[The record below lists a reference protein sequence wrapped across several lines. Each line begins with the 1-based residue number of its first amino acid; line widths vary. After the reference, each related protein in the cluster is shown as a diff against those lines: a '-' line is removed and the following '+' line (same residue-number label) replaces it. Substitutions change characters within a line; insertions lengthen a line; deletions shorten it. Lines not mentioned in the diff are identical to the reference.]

1 MVLWWYMELMEV
13 LQLAGAALLLF
24 SVRIVGTALGTVR
37 TLMMNRGMEMW
48 SGVLGFGEIF
58 VYVVGL
64 GAVVNDLGNIAML
77 MGYCLGFSVGMVVGM
92 RMEKRMALG
101 HVSLRIISRDQPE
114 DVVGELHAAGFG
126 ATLSWGEGRD
136 GRVGIINTV
145 VQRKHAR
152 RATDL
157 VQKVDPGAF
166 MVSDEARA
174 VTRGWLPGATSP
186 APSLPVPMGSPS
198 PTRPPAEPAE
208 AERHQE
214 PVRRAVAQ
222 E

>member
-1 MVLWWYMELMEV
+1 MELFEI

-24 SVRIVGTALGTVR
+24 CVRIVGTALGTVR
-37 TLMMNRGMEMW
+37 TLMMNRGMELW
-48 SGVLGFGEIF
+48 SAVLGFGEIF

-101 HVSLRIISRDQPE
+101 HVSLRIISRDNPE
-114 DVVGELHAAGFG
+114 DVAGELHAAGFG

-136 GRVGIINTV
+136 GSVGIINTV
-145 VQRKHAR
+145 VPRKHAR
-152 RATDL
+152 RATEL

-186 APSLPVPMGSPS
+186 FPPLPVPFGRPS
-198 PTRPPAEPAE
+198 VIVPPE
-208 AERHQE
+208 AQQE
-214 PVRRAVAQ
+214 PETEQLPRGERQPRVAIAQ

>member
-1 MVLWWYMELMEV
+1 MELSEI

-24 SVRIVGTALGTVR
+24 CVRIVGTALGTVR
-37 TLMMNRGMEMW
+37 TLMMNRGMELW
-48 SGVLGFGEIF
+48 SAVLGFGEIF

-101 HVSLRIISRDQPE
+101 HVSLRIISRDRPE

-145 VQRKHAR
+145 VQRKHAK
-152 RATDL
+152 RATSL

-186 APSLPVPMGSPS
+186 FPPLPVTLDGPRVIAP
-198 PTRPPAEPAE
+198 PDAEHEPAAHAERPP
-208 AERHQE
+208 R
-214 PVRRAVAQ
+214 VAIAH

>member
-1 MVLWWYMELMEV
+1 MELSEI

-24 SVRIVGTALGTVR
+24 FVRIIGTALGTVR
-37 TLMMNRGMEMW
+37 TLMMNRGMELW
-48 SGVLGFGEIF
+48 SAVLGFGEIF

-101 HVSLRIISRDQPE
+101 HVSLRIISREKPE
-114 DVVGELHAAGFG
+114 DVAGELHAAGFG

-136 GRVGIINTV
+136 GSVGIINTV
-145 VQRKHAR
+145 VQRKHAK
-152 RATDL
+152 RATEL

-186 APSLPVPMGSPS
+186 FPPLPVPVGRPTIIAPPEAQPETDASPRGERS
-198 PTRPPAEPAE
+198 PR
-208 AERHQE
+208 
-214 PVRRAVAQ
+214 VAVAQ